1 MQLFQCS
8 TIYYINMYGVPEIDA
23 FPKPTIMLSL
33 FFDEEAI
40 TTVGGL
46 LNLFSAGC
54 WSLTFVAPT

>member
-1 MQLFQCS
+1 
-8 TIYYINMYGVPEIDA
+8 MYGVPEIDA

-54 WSLTFVAPT
+54 